1 MNMIHMINRYLGEME
16 NSRMIRMIDKFGNA
30 CSRNI
35 YQWKLYFIFWDSLSS
50 LTQNSHAKIGLPA
63 LSGRGNL
70 HVGTFICAQVFV
82 ESGIFTTWRFR
93 HVFNL
98 TPGWLYWQVNEFF
111 VLEFFVDFKIFKLLQ
126 MFHQVDQARLTIRTQ
141 YPALWFCSWQT
152 KITRKTRLKDMHLR
166 VTILQKTWQLWCWDF
181 KCYHTISYQLLQS
194 VVVATSKNRPSTSSI
209 PKVQTDQ
216 TGSKGWLLTAR
227 GRQLQRRIDVR
238 RQDYLRIA
246 LCQHFQFA
254 DRNSKV

>member
-35 YQWKLYFIFWDSLSS
+35 YQWKLYLIFWDSLSS
-50 LTQNSHAKIGLPA
+50 LTQSSHAKIGLPA

-98 TPGWLYWQVNEFF
+98 TPGWLYWQVKDGKR
-111 VLEFFVDFKIFKLLQ
+111 VLCFGILCFGFKIFKLLQ

-141 YPALWFCSWQT
+141 YPSTQ
-152 KITRKTRLKDMHLR
+152 
-166 VTILQKTWQLWCWDF
+166 
-181 KCYHTISYQLLQS
+181 
-194 VVVATSKNRPSTSSI
+194 PS
-209 PKVQTDQ
+209 DQ
-216 TGSKGWLLTAR
+216 TLLANQDHWEDQIEGHAPQSNHPSKDLTTMMT
-227 GRQLQRRIDVR
+227 DVEISSVIIP
-238 RQDYLRIA
+238 YGIVW
-246 LCQHFQFA
+246 
-254 DRNSKV
+254 K